1 MPCDA
6 IVMRV
11 AGVSL
16 TGLYTTEAGIGQLI
30 ALLEAEMNAKTITPA
45 SMFMDLMNDNGRAF
59 LQFPN
64 VGAFFIMQ
72 DGSIRFPPVVDG
84 DWERMEK
91 ITAAIKA
98 LAGKFEQA
106 RLAALLMMAMK
117 GKGKLAPG
125 PNGSFILKGELAL

>member
-16 TGLYTTEAGIGQLI
+16 TGLYTTEAGIKQLI
-30 ALLEAEMNAKTITPA
+30 AALEQEIGEKANTSAD
-45 SMFMDLMNDNGRAF
+45 SF
-59 LQFPN
+59 LQMMTGQGTAFISFPT
-64 VGAFFIMQ
+64 GGYFLFDS
-72 DGSIRFPPVVDG
+72 DGSIRFPVYLTSDI
-84 DWERMEK
+84 ERMEK

-117 GKGKLAPG
+117 GKSKIAPG